1 MARVDGIKA
10 YNSESHLNVIVCG
23 FALRTP
29 ATGFALVISTGST
42 DEVLMDERISL
53 KNDLSSQDVALF
65 LSLASSVA
73 SGSLL
78 LRPPNVW
85 IVVWTYLHRR
95 HGAVHP
101 SPALQKIAL
110 DLFFPA
116 SSGWGRVLT
125 RYDAPVAP
133 PPDAMTFE
141 PLPKAPKWRTELLQR
156 ARRAGLGRIGRAVE
170 WVLGNGNGNAAEEVR
185 GTARTRTR
193 PATAAAAARAR
204 GAAAAARGARRSGK
218 KFSLSFPLIL
228 HSLPAFFTLCCTLPY
243 LWTPPWTP
251 LTLLDTLTP
260 TTNTPNDAQRTISQ
274 MSAHLLKL
282 AKFLVRRALR
292 PYVNEGAG
300 VCYNVACAQNSDI
313 DLFRTGRL
321 TGAEFLARIK
331 WKVGHTRDWQRRQR
345 EYAKCDAKQTQTHIW
360 NGFAQLLQ
368 LCHGGQ
374 LIVDRCVCGV
384 QHREYFEFSTVGGF
398 AEFSALMT
406 TVITCMNEPLY
417 GVAPLAGVEGNK
429 ARTELGCSKDK
440 AAVRYRSSPRGIPTT
455 TPNERDEDN
464 VQVGFGVDKG
474 DVRAG
479 SHGNTRDPWV
489 GFDADKGDPRVG
501 FDVDKDTAHKVRRGL
516 GYGAWDGRVSRHCVR
531 KPQSNNVR
539 VGFGVDKGDVR
550 VGSHGD
556 TRDPRVGLNANK
568 DVPRVGFDV
577 DKDTAHK
584 ARRGLGYEA
593 WDGLISRRCV
603 RKPRSDNVRVGFGV
617 GKGDVRVGS
626 HGDTRDLWVG
636 FDADKGDP
644 QVGFDVDKDTAHKAR
659 RGLGY
664 EAWDGRM
671 SRHCVRPAVHGMGA
685 WGAAA

>member
-1 MARVDGIKA
+1 MTALPRRPTPPRV
-10 YNSESHLNVIVCG
+10 V
-23 FALRTP
+23 
-29 ATGFALVISTGST
+29 
-42 DEVLMDERISL
+42 
-53 KNDLSSQDVALF
+53 
-65 LSLASSVA
+65 
-73 SGSLL
+73 
-78 LRPPNVW
+78 
-85 IVVWTYLHRR
+85 
-95 HGAVHP
+95 HG
-101 SPALQKIAL
+101 
-110 DLFFPA
+110 
-116 SSGWGRVLT
+116 
-125 RYDAPVAP
+125 
-133 PPDAMTFE
+133 
-141 PLPKAPKWRTELLQR
+141 
-156 ARRAGLGRIGRAVE
+156 
-170 WVLGNGNGNAAEEVR
+170 
-185 GTARTRTR
+185 
-193 PATAAAAARAR
+193 AAAARTAGRPWPDWTGGGVGAGEWEWKHGR
-204 GAAAAARGARRSGK
+204 GGAGHSPDPDAASDSGSGSGSSGSGHGGGGARSEKEWEGGWATCA
-218 KFSLSFPLIL
+218 SSFLGP
-228 HSLPAFFTLCCTLPY
+228 HFF
-243 LWTPPWTP
+243 
-251 LTLLDTLTP
+251 LDFL
-260 TTNTPNDAQRTISQ
+260 AL
-274 MSAHLLKL
+274 HLLKL

-360 NGFAQLLQ
+360 VCRWEVSRQYYCERFAQLLQ

-464 VQVGFGVDKG
+464 VRVGFGVDKG

-516 GYGAWDGRVSRHCVR
+516 GYRAWDGRVLRHCVR
-531 KPQSNNVR
+531 KPQSST
-539 VGFGVDKGDVR
+539 DQAP
-550 VGSHGD
+550 VGSRQQHPMNAAKTMCGWASVS
-556 TRDPRVGLNANK
+556 TKATCRWDPMATQGIRGWGSTPTKTVRGWGSTSTK
-568 DVPRVGFDV
+568 T
-577 DKDTAHK
+577 TAHK
-584 ARRGLGYEA
+584 ARRGLGYKA

-603 RKPRSDNVRVGFGV
+603 RKPWSDNVRVGFGV
-617 GKGDVRVGS
+617 GKGDVWVGS
-626 HGDTRDLWVG
+626 HGDTRNLWVG

-644 QVGFDVDKDTAHKAR
+644 RVGFDVDKDTVHKAR
-659 RGLGY
+659 WGLGY
-664 EAWDGRM
+664 EAWDGCM
-671 SRHCVRPAVHGMGA
+671 SRHCVRPAVRGMGT
-685 WGAAA
+685 WGTAA